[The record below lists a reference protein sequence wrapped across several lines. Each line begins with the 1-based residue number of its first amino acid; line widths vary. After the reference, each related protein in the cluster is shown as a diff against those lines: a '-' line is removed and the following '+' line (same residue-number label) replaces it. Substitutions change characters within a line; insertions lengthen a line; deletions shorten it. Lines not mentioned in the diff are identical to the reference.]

1 MDDIVID
8 TNIVIWYFTGPKIQ
22 SGSAQAAIVKAQ
34 QSGSSIYVSSITV
47 VELTYLIE
55 KNRIPA
61 AVLAKL
67 REALDDDSTA
77 FDLVELTRQI
87 ADEIQNI
94 DRSIVGD
101 MPDRIIA
108 ATALHL
114 GLQLVTSD
122 GNIQKLTNVE
132 TIW

>member
-1 MDDIVID
+1 MGDIVID
-8 TNIVIWYFTGPKIQ
+8 TQIVIWYFGEYSRLSSRAETMIDDVVE
-22 SGSAQAAIVKAQ
+22 SGTVFVA
-34 QSGSSIYVSSITV
+34 SITI

-55 KNRIPA
+55 KNRIPFD
-61 AVLAKL
+61 VINKL
-67 REALDDDSTA
+67 REALDDESTSFRLA
-77 FDLVELTRQI
+77 ELTRGV
-87 ADEIQNI
+87 ADGVERI

-101 MPDRIIA
+101 MPDRVIA

-114 GLQLVTSD
+114 GLPLITSD